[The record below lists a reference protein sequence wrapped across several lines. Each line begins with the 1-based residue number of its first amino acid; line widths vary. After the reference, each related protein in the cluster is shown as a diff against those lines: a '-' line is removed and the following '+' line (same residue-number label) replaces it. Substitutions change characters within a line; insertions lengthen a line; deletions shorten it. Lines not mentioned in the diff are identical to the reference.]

1 MFAFPE
7 ADLDT
12 IERLDALAVR
22 LDGDLARPG
31 DPEWDVARLA
41 WQLSVD
47 QHPAAVVHA
56 ASVDDVILT
65 VDAARE
71 LGLRV
76 APQGTGHNAAPLGR
90 LDGTILL
97 KTSGMRGVTIDPV
110 RRVAR
115 AEAGALWM
123 DVVPTAYEH
132 GLTALAG
139 SSPDVGVVGY
149 TVGGGI
155 SWHARSLGLASSNVV
170 AVEIVTADGTWRRV
184 DDDHEPELFW
194 AIRGGGGSFGVVT
207 AVEIRLFEFTEVQAG
222 ILFFPLERAA
232 EVLHAWRSWVETVP
246 DEVMSVGRMLRFPPI
261 PDLPPFLSGQS
272 FVVVEAVMRME
283 AADADRLLAPLRA
296 LGPAIDTIH
305 PTPTSEL
312 GQLHMDPPGPVP
324 GAGDGMLL
332 TGLPAEAVDAVL
344 SASGP
349 GVDSPLLS
357 VEFRH
362 LGGALAPG
370 ASTGGAVTG
379 FDAEF
384 AMFAVGFTPTP
395 ASHAA
400 VNRAVDG
407 VQHAL
412 APWSTGRVYLNFAE
426 RVKAGTALFEDDT
439 YRRLQQVK
447 ATYDPSDV
455 IRSNH
460 PIALP

>member
-123 DVVPTAYEH
+123 DVVPPAYEH